1 MIHITGLEYLIRE
14 RNMSYT
20 KLAKELKVPLETLML
35 WVKGKKPITK
45 KALSY
50 LSKKFNVE
58 EKFIINIFEVEFLKK
73 NGAKKSNSSNSESTG
88 DHRLDVILQNL
99 DGLFGA
105 MKNE

>member
-45 KALSY
+45 KALS
-50 LSKKFNVE
+50 
-58 EKFIINIFEVEFLKK
+58 
-73 NGAKKSNSSNSESTG
+73 
-88 DHRLDVILQNL
+88 
-99 DGLFGA
+99 
-105 MKNE
+105 